1 MENVRLDAEKIVQLR
16 TNTKL
21 HLLQNPNYFGTIKD
35 KALFTQYQPVQLLS
49 NYQNYYEEL
58 GCIDYKPETQTLG
71 AVVIVKQGNGYTSGA
86 CLGGSREYV
95 RFFVDYDNNGT
106 WVDEGL
112 AELGVYDH
120 SFSDDLC
127 YYAQITLS
135 PNKTSCCQDNAV
147 LPNVRAI
154 LSWNNVPTAGDPNFP
169 FIWGDVKEARIQI
182 APSKSFWCYFKSQL
196 STIEG
201 IKLNP
206 ELFTPDFEKKYFPD
220 LQEKVKLMGPIAK
233 ITHSPLELKKLY
245 GKEVQESRIAH
256 SSISKYL
263 TANTVNHS
271 MIASLLPGFDISA
284 IIDFH
289 FFPKFNTDFEEL
301 SCVSLNREL
310 DTLHASVNVKNKTGY
325 LGNLCSTGSKE
336 YVAFYMDFGAG
347 WEYMGTSS
355 TPVHDITTNPAG
367 GLWYDV
373 SLGIN
378 LDKHSKQWCEVG
390 KAKLKGIL
398 SWNTPPT
405 PNNPNYIATYGDWE
419 ECEVEVKPLPKDVY
433 PSLSSVVL
441 EKVGGMAV
449 DDITPAT
456 GLATTTLASSLGG
469 ALNSPF
475 YGTIELIGHI
485 FFPSPGMS
493 YRFLVTKPGSSE
505 VNLTDQQK
513 ISTETQGV
521 TNADAIINPGADGWI
536 PYLQTTNTNIVG
548 GLLGRYNAYEPGMH
562 SIRIEAKDIFNN
574 PVFNPMMGTVNIFID
589 NLAPDVHIHI
599 DPAIGGD
606 CADFTVGTD
615 ITGTYSMIDAHAGS
629 FGISVTPG
637 LGATVEIDGLAGV
650 SSLSYAAG
658 TLPNG
663 GKSGTFV
670 IHTANV
676 PKCGYNVRIDASDRT
691 IISSHSIGHPNKD
704 IQGFCL
710 RNPE

>member
-1 MENVRLDAEKIVQLR
+1 MEKVKLDAEKIVQLR

-35 KALFTQYQPVQLLS
+35 KALFTQYQPVQLLG

-58 GCIDYKPETQTLG
+58 GCIDYKPETKTLG
-71 AVVIVKQGNGYTSGA
+71 AVVIVKQGNGYTSDA

-112 AELGVYDH
+112 AELGVYNH

-154 LSWNNVPTAGDPNFP
+154 LSWNNAPTAGDPNFP
-169 FIWGDVKEARIQI
+169 YIWGDVKEARIQI
-182 APSKSFWCYFKSQL
+182 APSSSFWCYFKSHL

-206 ELFTPDFEKKYFPD
+206 ELFTPAFEKKHFPD
-220 LQEKVKLMGPIAK
+220 LQDKVKLMGPIAK
-233 ITHSPLELKKLY
+233 ITHTPLELKKLY

-301 SCVSLNREL
+301 SCISLNRDL

-378 LDKHSKQWCEVG
+378 LDKHRKQWCEVG

-419 ECEVEVKPLPKDVY
+419 ECEVEVKPLPKDVH
-433 PSLSSVVL
+433 PGLSSVVL
-441 EKVGGMAV
+441 EKVGGMVVA
-449 DDITPAT
+449 DINNGT
-456 GLATTTLASSLGG
+456 GLATSNLAGSLGG

-485 FFPSPGMS
+485 FFYTPGTK
-493 YRFLVTKPGSSE
+493 YRFMVTKPGGAE
-505 VNLTDQQK
+505 VPLTDQQV
-513 ISTETQGV
+513 ITTDTIGIFNDV
-521 TNADAIINPGADGWI
+521 TLFPDVNGWM
-536 PYLQTTNTNIVG
+536 PYLQTANTNIVG
-548 GLLGRYNAYEPGMH
+548 GLLGRYYAYAEGKH
-562 SIRIEAKDIFNN
+562 SVRIEAKDIFNN
-574 PVFNPMMGTVNIFID
+574 PVFNPMFGPVTILID
-589 NLAPDVHIHI
+589 ATAPDVHINI
-599 DPAIGGD
+599 DPLIGGD
-606 CADFTVGTD
+606 CADYLVGTI
-615 ITGTYSMIDAHAGS
+615 ITGTYTMTDAHPGS
-629 FGISVTPG
+629 LSVAVTPAN
-637 LGATVEIDGLAGV
+637 LGATITVNNTAINTE
-650 SSLSYAAG
+650 SYAGG
-658 TLPNG
+658 TLTDGFN
-663 GKSGTFV
+663 SGTFA
-670 IHTANV
+670 INTANAV
-676 PKCGYNVRIDASDRT
+676 KCGYNVRIDAWDRT
-691 IISSHSIGHPNKD
+691 IISSHSIGHYNND
-704 IQGFCL
+704 VQGFCL